1 MSQSKD
7 LTVDGQLRRDL
18 VLLDVTYL
26 KKPMTATPDLWDWD
40 RLLDLRSAKGEKAE
54 ARPPEVWVARWEHR
68 SGGSIRVFLTED
80 AALEWKV
87 QLALAWW
94 DDEIPDSELRPT
106 DDHELADRYFEIMG
120 ERSSNAEYFGCT
132 EVEIGA

>member
-40 RLLDLRSAKGEKAE
+40 RLLDLRAAKGEKAE
-54 ARPPEVWVARWEHR
+54 AHLPKVWVARWDHKH
-68 SGGSIRVFLTED
+68 GDHIRVFLSYHEAMRWRAD
-80 AALEWKV
+80 IALEWW
-87 QLALAWW
+87 AEEM
-94 DDEIPDSELRPT
+94 DEGIPRPT

-120 ERSSNAEYFGCT
+120 ERSSKAEYFGCT